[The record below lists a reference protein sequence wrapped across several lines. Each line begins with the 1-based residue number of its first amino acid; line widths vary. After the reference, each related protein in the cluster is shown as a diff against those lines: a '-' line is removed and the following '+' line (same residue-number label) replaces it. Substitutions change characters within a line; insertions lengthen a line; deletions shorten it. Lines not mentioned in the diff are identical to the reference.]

1 MAKALR
7 INAHIRAP
15 EVMLI
20 GSDGTKLGL
29 VSLEEAREHAADAD
43 MDLVEVAPDAKPPV
57 CKIMDYGKYKY
68 RLSKKAHDAKKK
80 QKSVRLKEVKT
91 TPATEEHDYRFK
103 LNHAKRFLEH
113 GDKVKVTVFFKGRQI
128 THSEL
133 GLKIL
138 ERFAADLEDMAV
150 VESEP
155 KQEGRNMGMVFA
167 PRAEVVAPREQEDN
181 EENED

>member
-1 MAKALR
+1 MR
-7 INAHIRAP
+7 INAQIRAP

-29 VSLEEAREHAADAD
+29 VSLAEAREHAADAD

-80 QKSVRLKEVKT
+80 QKSVRVKEVKI
-91 TPATEEHDYRFK
+91 TPSTEEHDYRFK
-103 LNHAKRFLEH
+103 LNHAKRFIEH

-133 GLKIL
+133 GLRIL
-138 ERFAADLEDMAV
+138 ERFTEDLKEMAV
-150 VESEP
+150 VEAEP

-167 PRAEVVAPREQEDN
+167 PRAEVLAPRAREQENN